1 MPNLDSLFL
10 KQLSVNS
17 AQYRDPLTQLPWHAL
32 SLDDFWLPP
41 AALSLAGLA
50 DFERQPERVRRRLSQ
65 YEFLHFIQA
74 GLWLEGIFVARLGRA
89 LHRAGSPAEYAYN
102 LHEIREEAGHSLM
115 FLTLMEQS
123 GIRLP
128 QDGFQRPWLA
138 DFLGRHAPESS
149 TLFWLAVAIGEE
161 IPDRL
166 NRFVRGNGAAI
177 NPLVQRMCRL
187 HIIDEARHIA
197 RSRHTLEQRLAS
209 AAALQRS
216 LLTPVARALLTQFAR
231 TFYLPSPAVYELAG
245 LGSGRHWRE
254 LARRNP
260 LRVEF
265 VAQCL
270 RPTLHLLQRHGFDIG
285 LPAL

>member
-1 MPNLDSLFL
+1 MQNHDSLFL

-41 AALSLAGLA
+41 AALSLVGLA
-50 DFERQPERVRRRLSQ
+50 DFERQPELVRRRLSQ

-74 GLWLEGIFVARLGRA
+74 GLWLEGIFVARLGRT
-89 LHRAGSPAEYAYN
+89 LHQAKSQAEHAYN

-115 FLTLMEQS
+115 FLKLMEQS
-123 GIRLP
+123 GLRLP

-138 DFLGRHAPESS
+138 DFLGRHAPEHS
-149 TLFWLAVAIGEE
+149 TLFWLAVVIGEE
-161 IPDRL
+161 IPDKL
-166 NRFVRGNGAAI
+166 NRFVRGNGDAI
-177 NPLVQRMCRL
+177 NPLIQKMCRL

-197 RSRHTLEQRLAS
+197 RSRHALEHSLAS
-209 AAALQRS
+209 ASAIKRS

-231 TFYLPSPAVYELAG
+231 TFYLPSTAVYEMAG
-245 LGSGRHWRE
+245 LGAGRHWRE

-260 LRVEF
+260 LRLEF
-265 VAQCL
+265 VAQCV
-270 RPTLHLLQRHGFDIG
+270 RPTLHLLQRHGLKLG
-285 LPAL
+285 QPSL